1 MQSCEH
7 FTDREMLFSQ
17 MTPSS
22 PKGPTRFAPWS
33 ESKDPA
39 YICMASIKTCLLVR
53 GKCGQAPDKLR
64 LNEAVFHW
72 ILFLFFLSCPYI

>member
-22 PKGPTRFAPWS
+22 PKVCTMVRVERPCVYLHG
-33 ESKDPA
+33 KH
-39 YICMASIKTCLLVR
+39 KNLLACER
-53 GKCGQAPDKLR
+53 KMWPSSRQAAF
-64 LNEAVFHW
+64 E
-72 ILFLFFLSCPYI
+72 